1 VFSTASAGS
10 EEDELDEATSDI
22 AETVYVWELAVTI
35 EVVAED
41 EADVESLKKELCDTK
56 DTLKKKIEIINKEME
71 TYEAEIKQLKNELV
85 EYKGKN
91 SVIPFEERIAIV
103 SSLKCVTTAIP
114 QLSLDKLKQWEK
126 IKFDVLFVGD
136 DWHGNPNWQDVENK
150 LNDVGVKVIY
160 LPYTKSTSSTLINE
174 VLIDLRK

>member
-1 VFSTASAGS
+1 VNFLQRPKPKFKLGYTTGVFDLFHIGHLNLLTRASSLCDQLIVGV
-10 EEDELDEATSDI
+10 TSD
-22 AETVYVWELAVTI
+22 
-35 EVVAED
+35 
-41 EADVESLKKELCDTK
+41 
-56 DTLKKKIEIINKEME
+56 
-71 TYEAEIKQLKNELV
+71 ELV
-85 EYKGKN
+85 EYKEKN

-136 DWHGNPNWQDVENK
+136 DWHGNPNWQDVETK
-150 LNDVGVKVIY
+150 LNHVGVKVIY

>member
-1 VFSTASAGS
+1 MNFLQRPKSKFKLGYTTGVFDLFHIGHLNLLTRASNLCDQLIVGV
-10 EEDELDEATSDI
+10 TSD
-22 AETVYVWELAVTI
+22 
-35 EVVAED
+35 
-41 EADVESLKKELCDTK
+41 
-56 DTLKKKIEIINKEME
+56 
-71 TYEAEIKQLKNELV
+71 ELV